1 MRTVLA
7 KMDSFVDGR
16 LVPAGFTV
24 PISDDVEISTGKDGN
39 FEEIEGDLPTPDRI
53 QISAIAPTG
62 PNPTAPQQIAP
73 DMVQSIEGYV
83 KPGAIVV
90 GEVTKPAE
98 QRIEIVGL
106 DDNQGTE
113 EQAAE
118 ALEAAKEG
126 SGSGEG
132 AGAGSGQNDDDALVA
147 GTVPELQKQIATAD
161 IETLNTLEA
170 AEKDRE
176 KPRVGV
182 TSAIEARRAELNAT
196 S

>member
-16 LVPAGFTV
+16 LVPAGFPVTV
-24 PISDDVEISTGKDGN
+24 SDDVEISTGKDGN

-73 DMVQSIEGYV
+73 DMVQSTEGYV

-90 GEVTKPAE
+90 GEVTKSAE

-132 AGAGSGQNDDDALVA
+132 AGSGQNDDDALVA
-147 GTVPELQKQIATAD
+147 GTVPELQKQIETAD
-161 IETLNTLEA
+161 VETLNKLEA

-182 TSAIEARRAELNAT
+182 TSAIEARRAELAA